1 MRIYRRFSPVL
12 FVSAALL
19 VLASCVSTPPIIPE
33 GLSPAELVQKAQ
45 NASDRNKYENAIAY
59 YQAILDRYPQD
70 LSASVGAEYE
80 IAFIRYKQKK
90 YDDSKLRFRNLLSRY
105 EGTDAALLPAQYKIL
120 SEKVL
125 GKMELEKK

>member
-1 MRIYRRFSPVL
+1 MRLHRRFAFVL
-12 FVSAALL
+12 FAALTSL
-19 VLASCVSTPPIIPE
+19 VISGCASAPTSIPD
-33 GLSPAELVQKAQ
+33 GLSPAELVQKGQ
-45 NASDRNKYENAIAY
+45 DASDRNKYEQAVSY

-70 LSASVGAEYE
+70 ISAVCGAEYE

-90 YDDSKLRFRNLLSRY
+90 YDESKAGFRALLARY